1 LGAGSNVIPQDA
13 SAVPSREQA
22 DREKRNAALSS
33 VLAAIF
39 LTLMKLVV
47 GILTGSLGILA
58 EALHSTLDLVAAV
71 VTFFAVRVSG
81 RPADREHL
89 YGHGK
94 VENLSALFETLLL
107 LATSAWIIYEA
118 IQRLFFKS
126 VEVEATIWA
135 FAVMIIAIV
144 VDASRSRLLYR
155 VAVKYDSQ
163 ALEADALHFST
174 DIWSSSVVIVGLG
187 LVWLSGV
194 LGVPWLAKADAVAA
208 MGVAGIVV
216 WVSLQLGGRTV
227 TALLDGVPASLRDD
241 VVRAA
246 RVPGVVEVK
255 RVRVRRSGPEAFA
268 DIRLAVQRDASFE
281 RTQDIAAAAEAA
293 VGKVLPGADVV
304 VEVEPVRSDHED
316 LPTTIR
322 LLAARYEL
330 GAHGIRIYDMGT
342 GGHATELHL
351 EVRDGLT
358 LDEAHAQAT
367 AFEEALR
374 EAIPG
379 ITEVVTHLEP
389 VGEGTARRAATA
401 ADEATV
407 MDVLRHLSEEL
418 GVNCQPHSVTLRR
431 DGGELQLSLHCTLD
445 GEIPIADAHTIAER
459 AESLLRSQV
468 PELGRVVIHVE
479 PSAGEAGTRP

>member
-1 LGAGSNVIPQDA
+1 MGAETGVDLQ
-13 SAVPSREQA
+13 SAGTPSAREQA
-22 DREKRNAALSS
+22 DSEKRRAALSS

-39 LTLMKLVV
+39 LTLIKLVV
-47 GILTGSLGILA
+47 GILTGSLGIMA
-58 EALHSTLDLVAAV
+58 EALHSGLDLVAAA
-71 VTFFAVRVSG
+71 VTLFAVRVSG
-81 RPADREHL
+81 RPADREHP

-94 VENLSALFETLLL
+94 VENLSALFEVLLL
-107 LATSAWIIYEA
+107 LATCVWIIYEA

-126 VEVEATIWA
+126 VEVEVTFWA

-155 VAVKYDSQ
+155 VAKKYNSQ

-174 DIWSSSVVIVGLG
+174 DIWSSSVVIVGLV
-187 LVWLSGV
+187 LVKLSGV

-216 WVSLQLGGRTV
+216 WVSVQLGQRTV

-241 VVRAA
+241 VVYAA
-246 RVPGVVEVK
+246 RVPGVVEVT
-255 RVRVRRSGPEAFA
+255 RVRVRRSGPETFA

-293 VGKVLPGADVV
+293 VGRVLPGADVV
-304 VEVEPVRSDHED
+304 VEVEPVRADHED

-322 LLAARYEL
+322 LLAARHDL

-358 LDEAHAQAT
+358 LDEAHAQAS
-367 AFEEALR
+367 AFEQALR
-374 EAIPG
+374 EAVPG

-389 VGEGTARRAATA
+389 VGEGSVRRAATT
-401 ADEATV
+401 ADEATI
-407 MDVLRHLSEEL
+407 MEALKHLSEEI

-431 DGGELQLSLHCTLD
+431 DAGELQLSLHCTLD
-445 GEIPIADAHTIAER
+445 GEISIADAHAVAER

-468 PELGRVVIHVE
+468 PDLGRVVIHVE
-479 PSAGEAGTRP
+479 PLREDDP

>member
-1 LGAGSNVIPQDA
+1 LGAETGVDLR
-13 SAVPSREQA
+13 SAGTPSAREQA
-22 DREKRNAALSS
+22 DSEKRRAALSS

-39 LTLMKLVV
+39 LTLIKLVV
-47 GILTGSLGILA
+47 GILTGSLGIMA
-58 EALHSTLDLVAAV
+58 EALHSGLDLVAAA
-71 VTFFAVRVSG
+71 VTLFAVRVSG
-81 RPADREHL
+81 RPADREHP

-94 VENLSALFETLLL
+94 VENLSALFEVLLL
-107 LATSAWIIYEA
+107 LATCVWIIYEA

-126 VEVEATIWA
+126 VEVEVTFWA

-155 VAVKYDSQ
+155 VAKKYNSQ

-174 DIWSSSVVIVGLG
+174 DIWSSSVVIVGLV
-187 LVWLSGV
+187 LVKLSGV

-216 WVSLQLGGRTV
+216 WVSVQLGQRTV

-241 VVRAA
+241 VVYAA
-246 RVPGVVEVK
+246 RVPGVVEVT

-293 VGKVLPGADVV
+293 VGRVLPGADVV
-304 VEVEPVRSDHED
+304 VEVEPVRADHED

-322 LLAARYEL
+322 LLAARYDL

-358 LDEAHAQAT
+358 LDEAHAQAS
-367 AFEEALR
+367 AFEQALR
-374 EAIPG
+374 EAVPG

-389 VGEGTARRAATA
+389 VGEGSVRRAATT
-401 ADEATV
+401 ADEATI
-407 MDVLRHLSEEL
+407 MEALKHLSEEI

-431 DGGELQLSLHCTLD
+431 DAGELQLSLHCTLD
-445 GEIPIADAHTIAER
+445 GEISIADAHAVAER

-468 PELGRVVIHVE
+468 PDLGRVVIHVE
-479 PSAGEAGTRP
+479 PLRENDP

>member
-1 LGAGSNVIPQDA
+1 VGVETGVDLR
-13 SAVPSREQA
+13 SANTPSAREQA
-22 DREKRNAALSS
+22 DREKRGAALSS

-39 LTLMKLVV
+39 LTLIKLVV

-58 EALHSTLDLVAAV
+58 EALHSGLDLVAAA
-71 VTFFAVRVSG
+71 VTLFAVRVSG
-81 RPADREHL
+81 RPADREHP

-107 LATSAWIIYEA
+107 LATSVWIIYEA

-126 VEVEATIWA
+126 VEVEVTFWA

-155 VAVKYDSQ
+155 VAKKYDSQ

-174 DIWSSSVVIVGLG
+174 DIWSSSVVIVGLV
-187 LVWLSGV
+187 LVKLSAV
-194 LGVPWLAKADAVAA
+194 LGVPWLAKADSVAA
-208 MGVAGIVV
+208 MGVAGIVA
-216 WVSLQLGGRTV
+216 WVSVQLGQRTV

-241 VVRAA
+241 VVYAA

-293 VGKVLPGADVV
+293 VRKALPGADVV
-304 VEVEPVRSDHED
+304 VEVEPVRADHED

-322 LLAARYEL
+322 LLAARYDL

-358 LDEAHAQAT
+358 LDEAHDQAT
-367 AFEEALR
+367 AFEQALR
-374 EAIPG
+374 EDVPG

-389 VGEGTARRAATA
+389 VGEGSVRRAATT
-401 ADEATV
+401 ADEAAV
-407 MDVLRHLSEEL
+407 METLRHLSEEL
-418 GVNCQPHSVTLRR
+418 GVNFQPHSVTLRR
-431 DGGELQLSLHCTLD
+431 DAGELQLSLHCTLD
-445 GEIPIADAHTIAER
+445 GEIPIADAHAIAER
-459 AESLLRSQV
+459 AESLLRAQV
-468 PELGRVVIHVE
+468 PDLGRVVIHVE
-479 PSAGEAGTRP
+479 PSRRNGA

>member
-1 LGAGSNVIPQDA
+1 LEGNLGAESDLSPQDA
-13 SAVPSREQA
+13 GAIPSREQA

-33 VLAAIF
+33 VLAAIG

-58 EALHSTLDLVAAV
+58 EALHSGLDLVAAA
-71 VTFFAVRVSG
+71 VTLFAVRVSG
-81 RPADREHL
+81 RPPDREHP

-107 LATSAWIIYEA
+107 LATCVWIIYEA

-126 VEVEATIWA
+126 VEVEASIWA
-135 FAVMIIAIV
+135 FAVMAIAIV

-155 VAVKYDSQ
+155 VARKYNSQ

-174 DIWSSSVVIVGLG
+174 DIWSSSVVIGG
-187 LVWLSGV
+187 LVLVRLSGI

-208 MGVAGIVV
+208 MGVAGIVM
-216 WVSLQLGGRTV
+216 WVSLQLGQRTV

-241 VVRAA
+241 VVFAA
-246 RVPGVVEVK
+246 RVPGVVEVR

-268 DIRLAVQRDASFE
+268 DIRLAVQRDVAFE

-293 VGKVLPGADVV
+293 VRKVLPGADVV
-304 VEVEPVRSDHED
+304 VEVEPVRADHED
-316 LPTTIR
+316 MPTTIR
-322 LLAARYEL
+322 LLAARHDL

-358 LDEAHAQAT
+358 LDEAHTQAT
-367 AFEEALR
+367 AFEQALR

-389 VGEGTARRAATA
+389 VGEGSARRAATV

-407 MDVLRHLSEEL
+407 MDVLKHLSEEL
-418 GVNCQPHSVTLRR
+418 GVNCQPHNVTLRR
-431 DGGELQLSLHCTLD
+431 DGG
-445 GEIPIADAHTIAER
+445 
-459 AESLLRSQV
+459 
-468 PELGRVVIHVE
+468 
-479 PSAGEAGTRP
+479 

>member
-1 LGAGSNVIPQDA
+1 MTQSIA
-13 SAVPSREQA
+13 SKEEA
-22 DREKRNAALSS
+22 DREKRNAAVSS
-33 VLAAIF
+33 VVAAVF

-47 GILTGSLGILA
+47 GIVTGSLGILA

-81 RPADREHL
+81 RPADREHP

-126 VEVEATIWA
+126 VEVEVTFWA
-135 FAVMIIAIV
+135 FAVMAIAII
-144 VDASRSRLLYR
+144 VDAGRSRLLYR
-155 VAVKYDSQ
+155 VARKYDSQ

-174 DIWSSSVVIVGLG
+174 DIWSSSVVIVGLV
-187 LVWLSGV
+187 LVKLSAV

-293 VGKVLPGADVV
+293 VAEILPSADVV
-304 VEVEPVRSDHED
+304 VEVEPVRADHED

-322 LLAARYEL
+322 LLAARHDL

-367 AFEEALR
+367 GFEQALR
-374 EAIPG
+374 ETIPG

-389 VGEGTARRAATA
+389 VGEGSTRRAATA
-401 ADEATV
+401 ADEAIV
-407 MDVLRHLSEEL
+407 MDILRHLPEEL
-418 GVNCQPHSVTLRR
+418 GVNCHPHNVTRRR

-445 GEIPIADAHTIAER
+445 GRIPIADAHTLAER

-468 PELGRVVIHVE
+468 PHLGRVVIHLE
-479 PSAGEAGTRP
+479 PAPGGGGR

>member
-1 LGAGSNVIPQDA
+1 MGAVTDVSH
-13 SAVPSREQA
+13 REQA
-22 DREKRNAALSS
+22 DREKRGAALSS
-33 VLAAIF
+33 VVAAIF

-47 GILTGSLGILA
+47 GILTGSLGIMA
-58 EALHSTLDLVAAV
+58 EALHSGLDLVAAA
-71 VTFFAVRVSG
+71 VTLFAVRVSG
-81 RPADREHL
+81 RPADREHP

-94 VENLSALFETLLL
+94 IENLSALFEVLLL
-107 LATSAWIIYEA
+107 LATCVWIIYEA

-126 VEVEATIWA
+126 VEVEVTFWA

-155 VAVKYDSQ
+155 VAKKYNSQ

-174 DIWSSSVVIVGLG
+174 DIWSSSVVIVGLV
-187 LVWLSGV
+187 LVKLSGV

-216 WVSLQLGGRTV
+216 WVSVQLGQRTV

-241 VVRAA
+241 VVYAA
-246 RVPGVVEVK
+246 RVPGVVEVT
-255 RVRVRRSGPEAFA
+255 RVRVRRSGPETFA

-293 VGKVLPGADVV
+293 VGRVLPGADVV
-304 VEVEPVRSDHED
+304 VEVEPVRADHED

-322 LLAARYEL
+322 LLAARYDL

-358 LDEAHAQAT
+358 LDEAHAQAS
-367 AFEEALR
+367 AFEQALR
-374 EAIPG
+374 EAVPG

-389 VGEGTARRAATA
+389 VGEGSVRRAATT
-401 ADEATV
+401 ADEATI
-407 MDVLRHLSEEL
+407 MEALKHLSEEI

-431 DGGELQLSLHCTLD
+431 DAGELQLSLHCTLD
-445 GEIPIADAHTIAER
+445 GEISIADAHAVAER

-468 PELGRVVIHVE
+468 PDLGRVVIHVE
-479 PSAGEAGTRP
+479 PLRENDP